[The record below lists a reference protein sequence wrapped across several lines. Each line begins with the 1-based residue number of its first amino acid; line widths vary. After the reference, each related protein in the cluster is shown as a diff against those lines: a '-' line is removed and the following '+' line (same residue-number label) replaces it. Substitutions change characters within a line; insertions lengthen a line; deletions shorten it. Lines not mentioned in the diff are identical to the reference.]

1 MERII
6 FIYQGRK
13 IPIVCNKN
21 ELFKDIVNRFKTQIR
36 SHKNNLYFLKD
47 AKEAPD
53 DITYEMNATLLIEQ
67 TMQ

>member
-21 ELFKDIVNRFKTQIR
+21 ELFKDIVKRFKTQIR
-36 SHKNNLYFLKD
+36 LYKNNLYFLKD
-47 AKEAPD
+47 AKEVPD
-53 DITYEMNATLLIEQ
+53 NITYEMLCNPLIEQ
-67 TMQ
+67 IIQ